1 MTQPDLFDARQ
12 PYNGRPGFKSP
23 GPSQEAA
30 EKVSKRVAY
39 LQGKCL
45 EALRVHGPLTADEI
59 AEKVGESILSIR
71 PRLSELVSEE
81 YGRQVEKT
89 KERRKNVVSG
99 CSATVW
105 RVAFCSGDRV
115 NE

>member
-23 GPSQEAA
+23 GPSQDAA

-45 EALRVHGPLTADEI
+45 EALRIHGPLTADEI
-59 AEKVGESILSIR
+59 AEKAGETILSIR
-71 PRLSELVSEE
+71 PRCSELKRA
-81 YGRQVEKT
+81 GRIIKT
-89 KERRKNVVSG
+89 DARRLNVSG

-105 RVAFCSGDRV
+105 RIP
-115 NE
+115 

>member
-1 MTQPDLFDARQ
+1 MTATPLLDWTPRYPDL
-12 PYNGRPGFKSP
+12 PGAKVP

-45 EALRVHGPLTADEI
+45 EALRAHGPLTADEI
-59 AEKVGESILSIR
+59 AEKVGETILSIR
-71 PRLSELVSEE
+71 PRCSELKRA
-81 YGRQVEKT
+81 GRIIKT
-89 KERRKNVVSG
+89 PARRKNVSG

-105 RVAFCSGDRV
+105 GVA
-115 NE
+115 

>member
-1 MTQPDLFDARQ
+1 MTATPLLDWTPRY
-12 PYNGRPGFKSP
+12 PESPGFKSP

-45 EALRVHGPLTADEI
+45 EALRTHGPLTADEI
-59 AEKVGESILSIR
+59 ADKVGETILSIR
-71 PRLSELVSEE
+71 PRCSELKRA
-81 YGRQVEKT
+81 GRIIKT
-89 KERRKNVVSG
+89 DARRLNVSG

-105 RVAFCSGDRV
+105 RVA
-115 NE
+115 

>member
-1 MTQPDLFDARQ
+1 MTATPLFDWTPRY
-12 PYNGRPGFKSP
+12 PESPGFKSP

-59 AEKVGESILSIR
+59 ADKAKESILSIR
-71 PRLSELVSEE
+71 PRCSELKRA
-81 YGRQVEKT
+81 GRIQKT
-89 KERRKNVVSG
+89 DARRLNVSG

-105 RVAFCSGDRV
+105 RLP
-115 NE
+115 

>member
-1 MTQPDLFDARQ
+1 MTQPDLFDPRQ
-12 PYNGRPGFKSP
+12 PYNGMPGFKVS

-30 EKVSKRVAY
+30 EKVSARVNY

-45 EALRVHGPLTADEI
+45 EALRAHGPMTADEI
-59 AEKVGESILSIR
+59 AEKVGETILSIR
-71 PRLSELVSEE
+71 PRLSELVSEK

-89 KERRKNVVSG
+89 KERRKNISG

-105 RVAFCSGDRV
+105 RVV
-115 NE
+115 

>member
-1 MTQPDLFDARQ
+1 MTATPLLDWTPRY
-12 PYNGRPGFKSP
+12 PEVPGHKVP
-23 GPSQEAA
+23 GPSQDAA

-89 KERRKNVVSG
+89 KERRKNISG

-105 RVAFCSGDRV
+105 RLP
-115 NE
+115 

>member
-1 MTQPDLFDARQ
+1 MTATPLLDWTPRYPDV
-12 PYNGRPGFKSP
+12 PGAKAP

-45 EALRVHGPLTADEI
+45 EALRTHGPLTADEI
-59 AEKVGESILSIR
+59 AEKVGETILSIR
-71 PRLSELVSEE
+71 PRCSELKRA
-81 YGRQVEKT
+81 GRIQKT
-89 KERRKNVVSG
+89 DARRLNISG

-105 RVAFCSGDRV
+105 RLP
-115 NE
+115 